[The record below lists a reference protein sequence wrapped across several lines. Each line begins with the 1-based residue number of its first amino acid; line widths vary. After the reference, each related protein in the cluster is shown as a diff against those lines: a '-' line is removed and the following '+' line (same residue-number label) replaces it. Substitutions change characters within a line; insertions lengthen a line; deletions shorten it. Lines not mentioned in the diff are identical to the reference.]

1 MKNKITAPKKT
12 TIKGQPHEL
21 AYINDAEQGLLMA
34 LGGAGKPVHGI
45 LAYYDE
51 GDGMESSGGD
61 QSAGAD
67 GRQGSPDGG
76 DREGGN
82 QDFNKAVQ
90 DAANKAKAN
99 LEKSLAAQDRAIEA
113 EIANR
118 QAYEATMRGI
128 SPGQATAMFGDARMA
143 GRGFTS
149 ADIDRVLGNATVSR
163 AALAG
168 MLPELQERARRG
180 QQISTLAGALSPLT
194 TAITG
199 VFGIPQSRTSYD
211 DLSTLLGMPGS
222 RIQPGGFLAPEAVL
236 AAPTGGVGAFG
247 TPANLSQGY
256 FGQVTYT
263 GMPNEEYTGAYAN
276 LVNPRDPDMGGEGAT
291 MDKVK
296 PANPLTGTCEPGYTF
311 DDDLQACRLDTGS
324 SDGDTSTD
332 GNFGD
337 DDLTY
342 YRPTILDTP
351 SQFDPDPQRFTDMN
365 NAFIDTFA
373 YNPAIYD
380 KKMDITGFAP
390 TPTSGLL
397 G

>member
-34 LGGAGKPVHGI
+34 LGGSGEMVNGVP
-45 LAYYDE
+45 AYF
-51 GDGMESSGGD
+51 DGL
-61 QSAGAD
+61 
-67 GRQGSPDGG
+67 GG
-76 DREGGN
+76 DRSQGGFGGQGRDYDGGGGN
-82 QDFNKAVQ
+82 DKDDKGKDKALE
-90 DAANKAKAN
+90 AAKAAR
-99 LEKSLAAQDRAIEA
+99 EAAQDRAIEA

-118 QAYEATMRGI
+118 QEYEATRGGI

-149 ADIDRVLGNATVSR
+149 ADIDRVLGDATVSR
-163 AALAG
+163 AALSG

-180 QQISTLAGALSPLT
+180 QQISTLAGALSPVT
-194 TAITG
+194 TAIRG
-199 VFGIPQSRTSYD
+199 IFGIPQSRTSYD
-211 DLSTLLGMPGS
+211 DLSTLLSMPGS
-222 RIQPGGFLAPEAVL
+222 RIQPGGFFAPDAVL

-263 GMPNEEYTGAYAN
+263 GMPNEEYTGHYAN

-324 SDGDTSTD
+324 SAGDTSTD

-337 DDLTY
+337 DSLTY

-351 SQFDPDPQRFTDMN
+351 SQFDPDPQRFTGMN

>member
-99 LEKSLAAQDRAIEA
+99 LEKSLAATGGGTY
-113 EIANR
+113 ANPMANSQMTAADMFNEQLHR
-118 QAYEATMRGI
+118 DFINANYDLSNQSGSYN
-128 SPGQATAMFGDARMA
+128 GQRIFGGSTAAQ
-143 GRGFTS
+143 
-149 ADIDRVLGNATVSR
+149 R
-163 AALAG
+163 AALEEAAAKG
-168 MLPELQERARRG
+168 SWFAKSLLDDMANYKATGYIEDPATGLIGGYMSKAPDFVQ
-180 QQISTLAGALSPLT
+180 GA
-194 TAITG
+194 
-199 VFGIPQSRTSYD
+199 
-211 DLSTLLGMPGS
+211 
-222 RIQPGGFLAPEAVL
+222 
-236 AAPTGGVGAFG
+236 
-247 TPANLSQGY
+247 ANLFSQTSILGNLLDPSLATDPMLVEVY
-256 FGQVTYT
+256 SGDPSLN
-263 GMPNEEYTGAYAN
+263 PNREDRSDREG
-276 LVNPRDPDMGGEGAT
+276 NPVVDPVD
-291 MDKVK
+291 
-296 PANPLTGTCEPGYTF
+296 NPLTGEKACPDGYVF
-311 DDDLQACRLDTGS
+311 DDQLQACRLDTGS
-324 SDGDTSTD
+324 SGGGGGGFGD

-337 DDLTY
+337 DALTY

-351 SQFDPDPQRFTDMN
+351 SQFDPDPQRFTGMN

-373 YNPAIYD
+373 YNPAIYN
-380 KKMDITGFAP
+380 KKMNITGFAP